1 MTPYKTENFQIIFS
15 KEKSPPLPT
24 WSNKRKVLYLAFVL
38 LAELQVAWAVSGFQM
53 VWQMIWHFVYKY
65 YPEELAMLRWQ
76 RIDITLVNHLLSYEF
91 KEVHG
96 KNCYSHPTTTA
107 YVIQFKRISLESSR
121 EMGMLYTDISPAYVT

>member
-1 MTPYKTENFQIIFS
+1 
-15 KEKSPPLPT
+15 
-24 WSNKRKVLYLAFVL
+24 
-38 LAELQVAWAVSGFQM
+38 
-53 VWQMIWHFVYKY
+53 
-65 YPEELAMLRWQ
+65 MLRWQ

-121 EMGMLYTDISPAYVT
+121 EMGNGYVVHSNVQPMLHKKAIHLLEKSTARLRLCKAQVFQH